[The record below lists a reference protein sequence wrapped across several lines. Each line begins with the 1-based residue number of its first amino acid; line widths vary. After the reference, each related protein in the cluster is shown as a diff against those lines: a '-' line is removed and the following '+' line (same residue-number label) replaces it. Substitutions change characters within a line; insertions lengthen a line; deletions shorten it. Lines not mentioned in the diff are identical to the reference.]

1 VAETASAQPADMSY
15 REEEASFYHEASLN
29 AAWVGSR
36 LALGA
41 LTFGF
46 GAFVFAFFYL
56 RSTDSFGRWYPAG
69 FHAPGTDLG
78 TLIMAL
84 VVASAA
90 IQTLALQQLKHGRKA
105 PWTAGAL
112 TALALGLAAIGV
124 QVWQLLNLPFFP
136 GSSGFASVFVGFS
149 PVFAA
154 LVFVTMLW
162 LHMLIGRSRPLPEM
176 SFVEQPPTYAAA
188 FAVQRFQASLS
199 SFTLVWNYLAAVTIV
214 MWVLFYLVH

>member
-1 VAETASAQPADMSY
+1 MAEIASAQPEGMSY
-15 REEEASFYHEASLN
+15 REEEAAFYHEASLN

-36 LALGA
+36 LTLGA
-41 LTFGF
+41 LSFGF

-69 FHAPGTDLG
+69 FRAPSMALG

-90 IQTLALQQLKHGRKA
+90 ISTLALQRLKHGHKA
-105 PWTAGAL
+105 PWMAGAL
-112 TALALGLAAIGV
+112 TALVLGLAAIGV
-124 QVWQLLNLPFFP
+124 QVWQLLHLPFFP
-136 GSSGFASVFVGFS
+136 ASSGFASVFVGFS

-154 LVFVTMLW
+154 LVFVAMVW
-162 LHMLIGRSRPLPEM
+162 LHLLIGRCRPLPEL
-176 SFVEQPPTYAAA
+176 SFLEQPPTYAAT

-199 SFTLVWNYLAAVTIV
+199 SFTLVWNYLAAVAVV